1 MSGEKFYSLRWNGE
15 VRLTDQ
21 LLIVN
26 PDGSVEMN
34 DFGENLQL
42 KAQLMHGLIMGE
54 RRFAFPIIVARSRCN
69 VSVN

>member
-21 LLIVN
+21 LLITN
-26 PDGSVEMN
+26 PDGSVELN

-42 KAQLMHGLIMGE
+42 KASLTHGAIMTE
-54 RRFAFPIIVARSRCN
+54 RRFAFPMIIARSRPAI
-69 VSVN
+69 VNQ

>member
-26 PDGSVEMN
+26 LDGSVEMS

-42 KAQLMHGLIMGE
+42 KSQLTHGYLVTE
-54 RRFAFPIIVARSRCN
+54 RRFAFPIIVARSRPA
-69 VSVN
+69 VTA